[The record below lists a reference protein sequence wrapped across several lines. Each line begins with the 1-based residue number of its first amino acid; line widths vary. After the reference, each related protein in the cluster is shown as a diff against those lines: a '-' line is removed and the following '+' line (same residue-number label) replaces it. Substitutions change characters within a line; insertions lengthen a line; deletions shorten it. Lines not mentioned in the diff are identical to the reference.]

1 MALDNSV
8 KAEIS
13 SMLYTISELAKRASS
28 LGDQMHD
35 LKDEVSASEL
45 YQAEKALQ
53 IAARRLNNAAR

>member
-1 MALDNSV
+1 
-8 KAEIS
+8 
-13 SMLYTISELAKRASS
+13 MLYTISELAKRASS